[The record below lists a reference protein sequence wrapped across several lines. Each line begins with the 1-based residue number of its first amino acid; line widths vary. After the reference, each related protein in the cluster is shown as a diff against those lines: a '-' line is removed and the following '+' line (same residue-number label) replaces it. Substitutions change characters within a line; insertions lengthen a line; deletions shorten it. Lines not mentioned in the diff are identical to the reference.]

1 MNSDFREEEL
11 LIQVFL
17 PVNEECQENLPA
29 EYRFQS
35 YFQVNNMLATRAKCD
50 KLSEFS
56 KALEE
61 LITIVVQEDLTIVS
75 PIFYCPQVIDNKVYT
90 DLMIGI
96 K

>member
-1 MNSDFREEEL
+1 
-11 LIQVFL
+11 
-17 PVNEECQENLPA
+17 
-29 EYRFQS
+29 
-35 YFQVNNMLATRAKCD
+35 MLATRAKGD

-75 PIFYCPQVIDNKVYT
+75 PIFYCPVIDNKVYT
-90 DLMIGI
+90 DLMIGV